1 MNNIILQVENLEK
14 KFELYLPEKKV
25 FFAFQNINFNLY
37 QGEFFSISGPSGS
50 GKSSLLKCLY
60 RTYKTTKGSIFY
72 RSSRYGIVDFTK
84 LQEQSVLNIRSNE
97 MSYVSQFLNVIPRIS
112 ALNLVAEPLIRK
124 NIPQGIAIERAKEM
138 LSRLNIPTNLF
149 DSSPLT
155 FSGGEKQR
163 VNIAR
168 AVIWN
173 PSLLLLDEPTASLD
187 EKSEKIVKKI
197 LVTMKKSGSTLIG
210 IFHNKKLINQISDRV
225 FLFRKEE

>member
-1 MNNIILQVENLEK
+1 MNQLILQVESLEK
-14 KFELYLPEKKV
+14 KFELYLPEKKD
-25 FFAFQNINFNLY
+25 FLAFQHINFSIS

-60 RTYKTTKGSIFY
+60 RTYKTTKGRILY
-72 RSSRYGIVDFTK
+72 HSSTYGIVDFAS
-84 LQEQSVLNIRSNE
+84 LDEQFVLDIRSTE
-97 MSYVSQFLNVIPRIS
+97 LSYVSQFLNVIPRIS

-124 NIPQGIAIERAKEM
+124 NISQEIAMERAKEM
-138 LSRLNIPTNLF
+138 LSRLHIPKNLF

-173 PSLLLLDEPTASLD
+173 PSIILLDEPTASLD
-187 EKSEKIVKKI
+187 KQSEKIVIDILLTLKKN
-197 LVTMKKSGSTLIG
+197 GSTLIG
-210 IFHNKKLINQISDRV
+210 IFHDQQIIKQISDQV
-225 FLFRKEE
+225 FLLQREE